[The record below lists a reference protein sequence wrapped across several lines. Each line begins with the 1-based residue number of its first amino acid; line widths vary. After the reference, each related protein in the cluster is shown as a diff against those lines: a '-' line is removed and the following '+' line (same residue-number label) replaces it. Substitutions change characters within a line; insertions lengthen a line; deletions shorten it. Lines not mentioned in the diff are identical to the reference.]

1 MRGKAVFIRFF
12 VLFILIGTF
21 VACASTPK
29 RESAVV
35 EYAGDSVIT
44 AKVKSLLAEDD
55 FFKLFQIR
63 VETYKGAVQL
73 SGFVDSQ
80 QTVDIADQIA
90 RSVNGVR
97 SVENNL
103 IVKF

>member
-1 MRGKAVFIRFF
+1 MRGKAVFIRCF

-21 VACASTPK
+21 VACASTAK
-29 RESAVV
+29 RESAV

-44 AKVKSLLAEDD
+44 AKVNSLLAEDD

-103 IVKF
+103 IVK